1 MANSRTGGGISR
13 LRVALECLRTISQ
26 DMTVSIAISLL
37 QVAAFEGRSLRE
49 YSDMLGLAQS
59 TMSRHLLDLGIM
71 RRDRSPGLGLIDQRQ
86 DKDDLRKN
94 IYCLSDRGRKL
105 VHDLEAAL
113 RQGRVR

>member
-1 MANSRTGGGISR
+1 MPTHHLSRHDRQHRYKPTSGGRFRGPLLTGVQR
-13 LRVALECLRTISQ
+13 PAQLP
-26 DMTVSIAISLL
+26 
-37 QVAAFEGRSLRE
+37 
-49 YSDMLGLAQS
+49 QS

-113 RQGRVR
+113 SQKGRVR